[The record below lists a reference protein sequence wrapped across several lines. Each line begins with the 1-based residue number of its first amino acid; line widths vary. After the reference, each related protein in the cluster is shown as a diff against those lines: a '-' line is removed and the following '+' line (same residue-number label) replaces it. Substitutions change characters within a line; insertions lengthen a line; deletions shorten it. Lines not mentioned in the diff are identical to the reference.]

1 LKEKQM
7 IKTIKELFGVGPAVN
22 IDYPGA
28 TGPFVPAE
36 ESSYQ
41 FRDELVRRL
50 LLWHGGI
57 AGRNLLVQ
65 GPTGSGKSSLIEQF
79 ANRMGIA
86 VYRVPCHGRSEFGDF
101 TGQLVIKQ
109 DGSTE
114 FVHGALPLAMKTGGV
129 ILFDE
134 INFLPPS
141 VSGALNTVLDGG
153 PLLLPETGEV
163 IEPHPSFRIAA
174 TGNAVDQGDDA
185 ALYRGTQ
192 RMNLAMLQRFLMAKV
207 GYLSSMEE
215 AVVLNKVAPRLP
227 ATLIQSLVK
236 TAEDV
241 RDAFQKGDIETVL
254 STRTMVKMS
263 RILEARLPLVLK
275 NPMDET
281 KFALRFT
288 LLDGVK
294 VEDAKAIEGTLERRG
309 IPDLGSAAVN
319 AGPAV
324 TPAAS
329 ASSGRTLTNAVPV
342 FVFVNLNRQ
351 GTGHAAHWGFIEE
364 SVNACAMFNGSIEP
378 ALQTR
383 FSASKNKT
391 EAFFAA
397 NEKQTNRGYTHR
409 IEVVTK
415 KGVAHTVFLEAF
427 LAQLA
432 VVIAA
437 KRMNNSCGIKK
448 ADIGNDAATKLV
460 DFAGSISVAAM
471 VV

>member
-1 LKEKQM
+1 M
-7 IKTIKELFGVGPAVN
+7 IKTIKELFGVGPAVG
-22 IDYPGA
+22 IEYPGES
-28 TGPFVPAE
+28 GPFVPAE
-36 ESSYQ
+36 EASYQ

-86 VYRVPCHGRSEFGDF
+86 VYRVPCHGRSEFSDF

-114 FVHGALPLAMKTGGV
+114 FVLGALPLAMKTGGV

-141 VSGALNTVLDGG
+141 VSGALNTLLDGG

-163 IEPHPSFRIAA
+163 IEPHPAFRVAA
-174 TGNAVDQGDDA
+174 TGNAVDQCDDA
-185 ALYRGTQ
+185 SLYRGTQ

-207 GYLSSMEE
+207 GYLSPMEE

-227 ATLIQSLVK
+227 PQLIQSLVT

-241 RDAFQKGDIETVL
+241 REAFLKGDIETVL

-263 RILEARLPLVLK
+263 RVLEARLPLVMK
-275 NPMDET
+275 NTMEEA

-294 VEDAKAIEGTLERRG
+294 AEDAKAIEGTLERRG
-309 IPDLGSAAVN
+309 VPDLSNVQATSIPANPDPTGS
-319 AGPAV
+319 G
-324 TPAAS
+324 
-329 ASSGRTLTNAVPV
+329 GRTLTNVV
-342 FVFVNLNRQ
+342 SVNVLVNLNRQ
-351 GTGHAAHWGFIEE
+351 NSGNAAFWGYIEE
-364 SVNACAMFNGSIEP
+364 SASGCAMFNGSIEP
-378 ALQTR
+378 QLSTR
-383 FSASKNKT
+383 FSTSKTKS
-391 EAFFAA
+391 EAEQLAA
-397 NEKQTNRGYTHR
+397 DKVTSRGYGHS
-409 IEVVTK
+409 IEVSTK
-415 KGVAHTVFLEAF
+415 QGIAHTVFLEAF
-427 LAQLA
+427 LLQLA
-432 VVIAA
+432 IVVTAYRNQSACIV
-437 KRMNNSCGIKK
+437 KTV
-448 ADIGNDAATKLV
+448 DIGKDAAEKLV
-460 DFAGSISVAAM
+460 KLAKKWGVNATAA
-471 VV
+471 

>member
-1 LKEKQM
+1 M

-22 IDYPGA
+22 IDYPGEV
-28 TGPFVPAE
+28 GPFIPAG

-86 VYRVPCHGRSEFGDF
+86 VYRVPCHGRSEFSDF

-114 FVHGALPLAMKTGGV
+114 FVHGALPMAMKTGGV

-134 INFLPPS
+134 INFLPPA

-163 IEPHPSFRIAA
+163 IEPHASFRVAA

-185 ALYRGTQ
+185 SLYRGTQ

-207 GYLSSMEE
+207 VYLTPMEE

-227 ATLIQSLVK
+227 SQLIQSLVK
-236 TAEDV
+236 TADDV
-241 RDAFQKGDIETVL
+241 REAFLKGDIETVL

-263 RILEARLPLVLK
+263 RVLEARLPLVMK
-275 NPMDET
+275 NAMEET

-294 VEDAKAIEGTLERRG
+294 AEDAKAIEGTLERRG
-309 IPDLGSAAVN
+309 IPDLSGVQAAAN
-319 AGPAV
+319 PAV

-329 ASSGRTLTNAVPV
+329 VSSG
-342 FVFVNLNRQ
+342 
-351 GTGHAAHWGFIEE
+351 
-364 SVNACAMFNGSIEP
+364 
-378 ALQTR
+378 
-383 FSASKNKT
+383 
-391 EAFFAA
+391 
-397 NEKQTNRGYTHR
+397 
-409 IEVVTK
+409 
-415 KGVAHTVFLEAF
+415 
-427 LAQLA
+427 
-432 VVIAA
+432 
-437 KRMNNSCGIKK
+437 
-448 ADIGNDAATKLV
+448 
-460 DFAGSISVAAM
+460 
-471 VV
+471 

>member
-1 LKEKQM
+1 M
-7 IKTIKELFGVGPAVN
+7 IRTIRELFGVGPAVN
-22 IDYPGA
+22 IDYPGEV
-28 TGPFVPAE
+28 GPFVPAE

-86 VYRVPCHGRSEFGDF
+86 VYRVPCHGRSEFSDF

-163 IEPHPSFRIAA
+163 IEPHASFRVAA

-185 ALYRGTQ
+185 SLYRGTQ

-207 GYLSSMEE
+207 GYLTPMEE

-227 ATLIQSLVK
+227 SQLIQSLVK
-236 TAEDV
+236 TADDV
-241 RDAFQKGDIETVL
+241 REAFLKGDIETVL

-263 RILEARLPLVLK
+263 RVLEARLPLVMK
-275 NPMDET
+275 NAMEET

-294 VEDAKAIEGTLERRG
+294 AEDAKAIEGTLERLG
-309 IPDLGSAAVN
+309 IPDLSGVQVAAN
-319 AGPAV
+319 SAV

-329 ASSGRTLTNAVPV
+329 VSSGRTLTNAVPLKV
-342 FVFVNLNRQ
+342 YVNLDRQ
-351 GTGHAAHWGFIEE
+351 GTSCAAHWGFIEE

-383 FSASKNKT
+383 FSVSKTKA
-391 EAFFAA
+391 EAFVAA
-397 NEKQTNRGYTHR
+397 NEKRNTRGYINE

-415 KGVAHTVFLEAF
+415 KGTAHTVFLEAF
-427 LAQLA
+427 LEQLA

>member
-1 LKEKQM
+1 M

-22 IDYPGA
+22 IDYPGEV
-28 TGPFVPAE
+28 GPFVPAV

-86 VYRVPCHGRSEFGDF
+86 VYRVPCHGRSEFSDF

-114 FVHGALPLAMKTGGV
+114 FVHGALPMAMKTGGV

-163 IEPHPSFRIAA
+163 IEPHASFRVAA

-185 ALYRGTQ
+185 SLYRGTQ

-207 GYLSSMEE
+207 GYLTPMEE

-227 ATLIQSLVK
+227 SQLIQSLVK
-236 TAEDV
+236 TADDV
-241 RDAFQKGDIETVL
+241 REAFLKGDIETVL

-263 RILEARLPLVLK
+263 RVLEARLPLVMK
-275 NPMDET
+275 NAMEET

-294 VEDAKAIEGTLERRG
+294 AEDAKAIEGTLERRG
-309 IPDLGSAAVN
+309 IPDLSGVQAVAN
-319 AGPAV
+319 PAV

-329 ASSGRTLTNAVPV
+329 VSNGRTLTHAVPLRV
-342 FVFVNLNRQ
+342 YVNLDRQ
-351 GTGHAAHWGFIEE
+351 GTSCAAHWGFIEE
-364 SVNACAMFNGSIEP
+364 SVNACAMFNGAIEP
-378 ALQTR
+378 TLQTR
-383 FSASKNKT
+383 FSASKTKA
-391 EAFFAA
+391 EAFVAA
-397 NEKQTNRGYTHR
+397 NEKRNTRGYTHE
-409 IEVVTK
+409 IEVMTK
-415 KGVAHTVFLEAF
+415 KGTAHTVFLEAF
-427 LAQLA
+427 LEQLA

>member
-1 LKEKQM
+1 M

-22 IDYPGA
+22 IDYPGEV
-28 TGPFVPAE
+28 GPFVPAV

-86 VYRVPCHGRSEFGDF
+86 VYRVPCHGRSEFSDF

-114 FVHGALPLAMKTGGV
+114 FVHGALPMAMKTGGV

-163 IEPHPSFRIAA
+163 IEPHASFRVAA

-185 ALYRGTQ
+185 SLYRGTQ

-207 GYLSSMEE
+207 GYLTPMEE

-227 ATLIQSLVK
+227 SQLIQSLVK
-236 TAEDV
+236 TADDV
-241 RDAFQKGDIETVL
+241 REAFLKGDIETVL

-263 RILEARLPLVLK
+263 RVLEARLPLVMK
-275 NPMDET
+275 NAMEET

-294 VEDAKAIEGTLERRG
+294 AEDAKAIEGTLERRG
-309 IPDLGSAAVN
+309 IPDLSGVQAAAN
-319 AGPAV
+319 PAV

-329 ASSGRTLTNAVPV
+329 VSSGRTLTHAVPLRV
-342 FVFVNLNRQ
+342 YVNLDRQ
-351 GTGHAAHWGFIEE
+351 GTSCAAHWGFIEE
-364 SVNACAMFNGSIEP
+364 SVNACAMFNGAIEP
-378 ALQTR
+378 TLQTR
-383 FSASKNKT
+383 FSASKTKA
-391 EAFFAA
+391 EAFVAA
-397 NEKQTNRGYTHR
+397 NEKRNTRGYTHE
-409 IEVVTK
+409 IEVMTK
-415 KGVAHTVFLEAF
+415 NGTAHTVFLEAF
-427 LAQLA
+427 LEQLA

>member
-1 LKEKQM
+1 M

-22 IDYPGA
+22 IDYPGEV
-28 TGPFVPAE
+28 GPFVPAV

-86 VYRVPCHGRSEFGDF
+86 VYRVPCHGRSEFSDF

-114 FVHGALPLAMKTGGV
+114 FVHGALPMAMKTGGV

-163 IEPHPSFRIAA
+163 IEPHASFRVAA

-185 ALYRGTQ
+185 SLYRGTQ

-207 GYLSSMEE
+207 GYLTPMEE

-227 ATLIQSLVK
+227 SQLIQSLVK
-236 TAEDV
+236 TADDV
-241 RDAFQKGDIETVL
+241 REAFLKGDIETVL

-263 RILEARLPLVLK
+263 RVLEARLPLVMK
-275 NPMDET
+275 NAMEET

-294 VEDAKAIEGTLERRG
+294 AEDAKAIEGTLERRG
-309 IPDLGSAAVN
+309 IPDLSGVQATAN
-319 AGPAV
+319 PAV

-329 ASSGRTLTNAVPV
+329 VSSGRTLTHAVPLKV
-342 FVFVNLNRQ
+342 YVNLDRQ
-351 GTGHAAHWGFIEE
+351 GTSCAAHWGFIEE

-383 FSASKNKT
+383 FSASKTKA
-391 EAFFAA
+391 EAFVAA
-397 NEKQTNRGYTHR
+397 NEKRNTRGYTHE
-409 IEVVTK
+409 IEVMTQ
-415 KGVAHTVFLEAF
+415 KGTAHTVFLEAF
-427 LAQLA
+427 LEQLA

-437 KRMNNSCGIKK
+437 KKMNNSCGIKK
-448 ADIGNDAATKLV
+448 ADIGNDAAIKLV
-460 DFAGSISVAAM
+460 DFAGSISVAAT

>member
-1 LKEKQM
+1 M

-22 IDYPGA
+22 IEYPGN
-28 TGPFVPAE
+28 TGPFVPAQE
-36 ESSYQ
+36 PSYQ

-57 AGRNLLVQ
+57 AGRNLLVS

-86 VYRVPCHGRSEFGDF
+86 VYRVPCHGRSEFSDF

-114 FVHGALPLAMKTGGV
+114 FVHGALPLAMKTGGI

-134 INFLPPS
+134 MNFLPPS

-163 IEPHPSFRIAA
+163 IEPHANFRVAA
-174 TGNAVDQGDDA
+174 TGNAVDQGDDV

-207 GYLSSMEE
+207 GYLSAMEE

-227 ATLIQSLVK
+227 PELIQSLVK
-236 TAEDV
+236 TADDV
-241 RDAFQKGDIETVL
+241 RAAFMKGDIETVL

-275 NPMDET
+275 NTMEET

-309 IPDLGSAAVN
+309 VPDLSN
-319 AGPAV
+319 AQATS
-324 TPAAS
+324 TPASSDQAS
-329 ASSGRTLTNAVPV
+329 AGGRTLTNPVPLRMLI
-342 FVFVNLNRQ
+342 NLNRQ
-351 GTGHAAHWGFIEE
+351 NSGNAAFWGYIEE
-364 SVNACAMFNGSIEP
+364 SASGCAMFNGSIEP
-378 ALQTR
+378 SLDPR
-383 FSASKNKT
+383 FSASKTKAQAEQLAT
-391 EAFFAA
+391 E
-397 NEKQTNRGYTHR
+397 KVTSRGYEHS
-409 IEVVTK
+409 IEVETQR
-415 KGVAHTVFLEAF
+415 GIAHTIYLNAF
-427 LAQLA
+427 LLQLA
-432 VVIAA
+432 VVVAA
-437 KRMNNSCGIKK
+437 FRNQSPCTVRT
-448 ADIGNDAATKLV
+448 ADIGIKTAEKLV
-460 DFAGSISVAAM
+460 KLAKKWGVNASVA
-471 VV
+471 

>member
-1 LKEKQM
+1 M

-22 IDYPGA
+22 IEYPGEV
-28 TGPFVPAE
+28 GPFVPAV

-86 VYRVPCHGRSEFGDF
+86 VYRVPCHGRSEFSDF

-114 FVHGALPLAMKTGGV
+114 FVHGALPMAMKTGGV

-163 IEPHPSFRIAA
+163 IEPHASFRVAA

-185 ALYRGTQ
+185 SLYRGTQ

-207 GYLSSMEE
+207 GYLTPMEE

-227 ATLIQSLVK
+227 SQLIQSLVK
-236 TAEDV
+236 TADDV
-241 RDAFQKGDIETVL
+241 REAFLKGDIETVL

-263 RILEARLPLVLK
+263 RVLEARLPLVMK
-275 NPMDET
+275 NAMEET

-294 VEDAKAIEGTLERRG
+294 AEDAKAIEGTLERRG
-309 IPDLGSAAVN
+309 IPDLSGVQAAAN
-319 AGPAV
+319 TAV

-329 ASSGRTLTNAVPV
+329 VSSGRTLTNAVPLRV
-342 FVFVNLNRQ
+342 YVNLDRQ
-351 GTGHAAHWGFIEE
+351 GTSCAAHWGFIEE

-378 ALQTR
+378 TLQTR
-383 FSASKNKT
+383 FSASRTKA
-391 EAFFAA
+391 EAFVAA
-397 NEKQTNRGYTHR
+397 NEKRNTRGYTHE
-409 IEVVTK
+409 IEVMTQ
-415 KGVAHTVFLEAF
+415 KGTAHTVFLEAF
-427 LAQLA
+427 LEQLA

-437 KRMNNSCGIKK
+437 KRMNNSCGVKK

-471 VV
+471 VI